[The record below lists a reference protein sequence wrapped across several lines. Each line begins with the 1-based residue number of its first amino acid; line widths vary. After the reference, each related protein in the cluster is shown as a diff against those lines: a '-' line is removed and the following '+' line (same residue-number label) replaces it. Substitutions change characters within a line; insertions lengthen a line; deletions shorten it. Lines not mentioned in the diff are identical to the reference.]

1 MLHAAVH
8 GYECVVDKAG
18 GAGRVTAYERPK
30 MKRLVAEAKQV
41 QCGSKP
47 AAGLRKKYPCAH
59 RVVLEVGTE
68 GVSDLVLGAL
78 LALPPAERCLSA
90 RLGR

>member
-47 AAGLRKKYPCAH
+47 AGW
-59 RVVLEVGTE
+59 V
-68 GVSDLVLGAL
+68 
-78 LALPPAERCLSA
+78 AEKVPVRSSGGP
-90 RLGR
+90 RGWNRGSK